1 MKFPVISTATKFLVV
16 GIVTLVVIV
25 VGFFYSRA
33 DFVPVLLGFYPQLKT
48 ELQANGIRIRLTA
61 PNGLVFPENLP
72 ITVWLETAAGIIVRE
87 AKTRKQAEQ
96 TLFFS
101 YQRAGLILYRVKV
114 AEYVSRGELTRV
126 PANPIHPLKLNVGA
140 RAVRLD
146 TSRPPALVMHPL
158 DAQGNVSNTPI
169 TVTTLLPNGQLQEK
183 IIRSQHLVAWT
194 WLPVGR
200 RTGLLRISAQT
211 PTAFAER
218 SEVDLLSGA
227 TTQANFSLSPSS
239 LNSATRD
246 DLSLSLR
253 NAQDQFGN
261 PAVEGSAVE
270 FSSIQALTWNFFMV
284 RSLVRST
291 ASAKMSLYLPVGK
304 FLLYTRSEK
313 LLSSATGFLIKTPR
327 TTTWQIWRKKD
338 FIYSSVIRDSIGA
351 ILDDGTPIKITVWTE
366 KIVHQS
372 QTYLKDGEMKWQIPQ
387 LSGRLKQIRV
397 SFLGQNQVLRF

>member
-1 MKFPVISTATKFLVV
+1 MKFFIV
-16 GIVTLVVIV
+16 GMGCLIFSLAI
-25 VGFFYSRA
+25 FFYFQTVS
-33 DFVPVLLGFYPQLKT
+33 VPVLLGFYPQLTTK
-48 ELQANGIRIRLTA
+48 LQANGLRIRLTA

-72 ITVWLETAAGIIVRE
+72 ITVWVETSAGVVVQE
-87 AKTRKQAEQ
+87 AKTLGQAEQ
-96 TLFFS
+96 TMFFL
-101 YQRAGLILYRVKV
+101 YQRAGLILYRVKI
-114 AEYVSRGELTRV
+114 AEYLARGQLTRV
-126 PANPIHPLKLNVGA
+126 ALAPVHPLKLNVGA

-158 DAQGNVSNTPI
+158 DAQGNVSDAPI
-169 TVTTLLPNGQLQEK
+169 TVTTLLPSGQPQK
-183 IIRSQHLVAWT
+183 QTIRSQHLVAWT

-211 PTAFAER
+211 RTAFAER

-227 TTQANFSLSPSS
+227 TTQASFSLSPSS
-239 LNSATRD
+239 LSSATRD

-284 RSLVRST
+284 RSLVRSA

-313 LLSSATGFLIKTPR
+313 LLSSATGFLIETAR
-327 TTTWQIWRKKD
+327 TTTWRIWRKKD

-351 ILDDGTPIKITVWTE
+351 ILDDGTPINITLWTE

-372 QTYLKDGEMKWQIPQ
+372 LAYLKDGKLKWQVPQ
-387 LSGRLKQIRV
+387 LGGRIKQIKV
-397 SFLGQNQVLRF
+397 SFFGQNQVLRF